1 MMDKMCGTPENK
13 LKNTSCYNASCDRF
27 AISEPSV
34 ITIMKDKMGG
44 ISDDMLKK
52 NNSCYN
58 ALCNNFDIVS
68 R

>member
-34 ITIMKDKMGG
+34 ITIMKDKMCGTP
-44 ISDDMLKK
+44 DDRLK
-52 NNSCYN
+52 NTSCYN
-58 ALCNNFDIVS
+58 ALCNKFDIVS